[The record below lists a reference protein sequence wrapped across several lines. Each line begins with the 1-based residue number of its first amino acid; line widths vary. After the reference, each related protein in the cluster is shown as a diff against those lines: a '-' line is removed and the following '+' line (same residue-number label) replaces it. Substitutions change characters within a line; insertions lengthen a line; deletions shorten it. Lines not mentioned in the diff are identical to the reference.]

1 MITFAIAMIM
11 IIISPLYINGK
22 PHQMRQ
28 RERED
33 QIPSNEIKI
42 VKMSAKDIKLKTEV

>member
-11 IIISPLYINGK
+11 IIISPLYTDDK

-28 RERED
+28 REKED
-33 QIPSNEIKI
+33 KVKSNEIKI
-42 VKMSAKDIKLKTEV
+42 FKLCAKVIKLKTEV